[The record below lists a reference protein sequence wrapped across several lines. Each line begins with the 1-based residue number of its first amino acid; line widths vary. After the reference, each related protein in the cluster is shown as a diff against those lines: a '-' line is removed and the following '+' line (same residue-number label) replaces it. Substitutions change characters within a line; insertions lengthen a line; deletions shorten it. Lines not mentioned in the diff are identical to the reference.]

1 MPTLEGWLQ
10 TLNSGDQHL
19 PAVLA
24 IKAGMNW
31 QLHALVYFYNGGQGC
46 LYRACNYRRSFVP
59 GKSVIMV
66 LYFMYFRCYQLKK
79 ASQNR
84 NILTKIYHQKSLNS
98 KKKSSLFVIFKF
110 VIVNSIQIFFLSEC
124 SHLWRCQ
131 KEQYAQCVIYHL
143 VQRYFLDH
151 LSRLQSHRDM
161 LHGEWKASYDLCWF
175 IHPRYLLHQ
184 SGKQRCKSMSFLQ

>member
-1 MPTLEGWLQ
+1 M
-10 TLNSGDQHL
+10 
-19 PAVLA
+19 
-24 IKAGMNW
+24 
-31 QLHALVYFYNGGQGC
+31 
-46 LYRACNYRRSFVP
+46 P

-131 KEQYAQCVIYHL
+131 KEQYA
-143 VQRYFLDH
+143 
-151 LSRLQSHRDM
+151 
-161 LHGEWKASYDLCWF
+161 
-175 IHPRYLLHQ
+175 
-184 SGKQRCKSMSFLQ
+184 